1 MGRVSM
7 DVPPQLRSRSQWVT
21 WKYIGDDRRKV
32 PYQINGLP
40 AKSNDPETWTTFD
53 YASKSVNSLGFVF
66 APDDGLFGID
76 LDGCI
81 SADGEL
87 QAWAQEIVDRF
98 DTYAEV
104 SPSGH
109 GVKIWGL
116 GAMPGGSGK
125 KTSVD
130 APKCC
135 DKQPAI
141 EAYDRGRY
149 FTFTGERLPTAPL
162 EVVEC
167 QAALD
172 WLVAKYWPPKMVP
185 VQPSP
190 VLVTSYDAKERAR
203 KYLAAMGPC
212 DPRPE
217 HPMDASTHLLRAFGV
232 MVGFGLEDGTA
243 LELVREWDMAN
254 PCGPYSEKEYQR
266 KLTDAKKHWQPG
278 CLLTE
283 QFTSGPAVDIT
294 EVMAQGKVESATKPA
309 KSSIGM
315 LPAGLLK
322 PPGLIADVVEWTLA
336 CSMYPQP
343 ELALAGA
350 LSLMATITGRKVRDH
365 ADTRTNIYV
374 IGLCPS
380 GAGKEQARKTNKTIL
395 YSAGGVAMIGPED
408 IASSAGLITT
418 LDKSPACLLQLDEIG
433 RTIGYTQNP
442 MAQHMQK
449 VAGYLLKLYSSANSI
464 MIGDAYAD
472 SKKTKTLYSP
482 HCVVY
487 GTSVPGKFWG
497 SLTTENVGEGLVGR
511 MLVFDS
517 FQGVDVLPRD
527 PENPELPASI
537 VERVKWW
544 IEYAPGKGNA
554 VTKDNPVPQML
565 VYDDAARERFA
576 SHRLEIAK
584 RRRDDENS
592 EVSTLWSRTAE
603 KTAKL
608 ALIFA
613 CSRAE
618 CEPPKS
624 IELQD
629 VDRAIA
635 LSNWITRMMAA
646 KVESH
651 VSESKYEA
659 FLKKVL
665 RAIGTGCTQSELTRR
680 TQWLDR
686 KTREAILS
694 DLRDCGRIELTA
706 VETATR
712 PAIRITVC

>member
-7 DVPPQLRSRSQWVT
+7 EVPPQLRSLNQWVT

-40 AKSNDPETWTTFD
+40 AKSNDPETWTTFS
-53 YASKSVNSLGFVF
+53 YASKSGHNLGFVF
-66 APDDGLFGID
+66 SLDDGLFGID

-87 QAWAQEIVDRF
+87 QSWAQEIVDRF
-98 DTYAEV
+98 GTYAEV

-109 GVKIWGL
+109 GVKLWGI

-149 FTFTGERLPTAPL
+149 FTFTGERLPTSPL
-162 EVVEC
+162 DVVDC

-172 WLVAKYWPPKMVP
+172 WLVARYWPPRMVP
-185 VQPSP
+185 TARQSTPITERAARYLAEIPPAISGQGGHNQTFRAAC
-190 VLVTSYDAKERAR
+190 VLVIGFNLSVDDAMPL
-203 KYLAAMGPC
+203 LA
-212 DPRPE
+212 
-217 HPMDASTHLLRAFGV
+217 
-232 MVGFGLEDGTA
+232 
-243 LELVREWDMAN
+243 EWN
-254 PCGPYSEKEYQR
+254 TRCQPPWTEKELLH
-266 KLTDAKKHWQPG
+266 KLESADKQPG
-278 CLLTE
+278 ERGEMLRSDCLT
-283 QFTSGPAVDIT
+283 GPAVDISG
-294 EVMAQGKVESATKPA
+294 VMAQGRESVTKQA
-309 KSSIGM
+309 KPSIGM
-315 LPAGLLK
+315 LPADLLK
-322 PPGLIADVVEWTLA
+322 PPGLIADVIDWTLA

-395 YSAGGVAMIGPED
+395 YSAGGVDMIGPED

-487 GTSVPGKFWG
+487 GTSVPDKFWG
-497 SLTTENVGEGLVGR
+497 ALTTENVGEGLVGR

-527 PENPELPASI
+527 PENPELPVSI

-544 IEYAPGKGNA
+544 IDYAPGNGNC
-554 VTKDNPVPQML
+554 VTKGNPVPQML
-565 VYDDAARERFA
+565 IYDDDARERFA
-576 SHRLEIAK
+576 GHRLEIAK
-584 RRRDDENS
+584 RRRDDENC

-618 CEPPKS
+618 CEAPKS
-624 IELQD
+624 VDLQD
-629 VDRAIA
+629 VERAIA

-694 DLRDCGRIELTA
+694 DLRDCGRIELTP